1 MPDPMLSSIV
11 EHFNKS
17 ETIDKLTMFD
27 IGCSNG
33 SFTGMAKSVIKK
45 PSVWYGIDPINY
57 CVNGNMYYDHRLH
70 IAIDDVPTAAEQ
82 EFNVYA
88 DSGCSSLLPIKH
100 DNITYDPAEKDSKWY
115 YPCGDAY
122 NNHFDRIVEKRL
134 VTVKPMSQVIQEH
147 ALQDEIIH
155 FVKIDVQGK
164 DIPAVKS
171 FNSYIKN
178 VLYVQ
183 IESVIS
189 QDKNNVLY
197 EGQTHFED
205 DEAYMES
212 IVFSIYHIESRGLEE
227 NSNLSPEADVI
238 FINNEL
244 RDI

>member
-1 MPDPMLSSIV
+1 MPDPILPSIV
-11 EHFNKS
+11 KHFNES
-17 ETIDKLTMFD
+17 ETINRLTMFD

-57 CVNGNMYYDHRLH
+57 CVNGNMYYNHRLY
-70 IAIDDVPTAAEQ
+70 IAVDDVPTATEQ
-82 EFNVYA
+82 EFNIYA

-100 DNITYDPAEKDSKWY
+100 DNITYDSAEKDSKWF
-115 YPCGDAY
+115 YPCGPETNYD
-122 NNHFDRIVEKRL
+122 FDRIVEKRV
-134 VTVKPMSQVIQEH
+134 VTVKPISQVIEEH

-171 FNSYIKN
+171 FNNYIKN
-178 VLYVQ
+178 VLYIQ

-189 QDKNNVLY
+189 PDKNNVLY
-197 EGQTHFED
+197 EGQSHFED
-205 DEAYMES
+205 DKAYMES
-212 IVFSIYHIESRGLEE
+212 IGFSIYHIESRGLNE

-238 FINNEL
+238 FINDEL
-244 RDI
+244 RNI